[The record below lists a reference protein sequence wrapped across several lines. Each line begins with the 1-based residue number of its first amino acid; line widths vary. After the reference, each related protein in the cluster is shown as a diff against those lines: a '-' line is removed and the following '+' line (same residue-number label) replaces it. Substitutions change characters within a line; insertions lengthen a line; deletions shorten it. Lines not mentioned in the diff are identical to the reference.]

1 MARQENI
8 YPECNVDTNIMGY
21 IVGGS
26 VKHKG
31 CCNKVMQVLNST
43 DEFAIGI
50 IDEDK
55 KQPSI
60 DPGFIKYEF
69 ISPYAQQHISFY
81 PHKDGKRFLF
91 KVSKAMDQ
99 FVWDAAKEMKANLSA
114 IGYPANEKDFRKIT
128 KLEDA
133 SNNPKLRQLF
143 SQISGYPE
151 FVTFRN
157 TIKYLVN
164 TRYNADVEIA
174 KQFFDG
180 RLTISDLSQYLSNT

>member
-1 MARQENI
+1 MARQENL
-8 YPECNVDTNIMGY
+8 YPECNVNTNLMGY
-21 IVGGS
+21 IVGGN

-31 CCNKVMQVLNST
+31 CCNDVMKELNKI
-43 DEFAIGI
+43 DQFAIGV

-60 DPGFIKYEF
+60 DPGFVKYEF
-69 ISPYAQQHISFY
+69 KSRYEKPHISFY
-81 PHKDGKRFLF
+81 PHNDGKRFLF
-91 KVSKAMDQ
+91 KIHKAMDQ
-99 FVWDAAKEMKANLSA
+99 FIWDAAKEMGADLRD
-114 IGYPANEKDFRKIT
+114 IGYPTDEKAFRKIT

-133 SNNPKLRQLF
+133 SENPKLRHLF
-143 SQISGYPE
+143 DQIKEYPE

-164 TRYNADVEIA
+164 KKYEANVEIA

-180 RLTISDLSQYLSNT
+180 RLTTKDLNEYLR